1 MMKDS
6 SFSVSRK
13 AQMLHKV
20 VIVDGF
26 PGCGKTMMSPI
37 ISSFDRVEI
46 MQYSPQIEQ
55 ICELF
60 FLEAIKDDV
69 AQSMVRLNCD
79 NLIYWVTMGRHTNFR
94 PSDLS
99 SIFKNNPLKHIK
111 RMLSSGDELVPEIIY
126 QNKPLLHLATHM
138 LLPSAKLLFE
148 ALSDKLIFLEVVRH
162 PLYMIIQQERNFEM
176 FEGPRNLH
184 IRYSL
189 DNKEYNFFS
198 KGWEDLFRRS
208 NSFEKAIYSIQ
219 WYFNFLFEEYDSRVQ
234 IIPFEIF
241 VKQPENYMKEIA
253 SNIGSNITKKVKRE
267 MYNQKVPRKQLSD
280 APALDIYKR
289 CGWEPPKYFS
299 EEKELEARREFISQN
314 VSTEALKAL
323 DKVCEEYVSK
333 FLTSKI

>member
-1 MMKDS
+1 
-6 SFSVSRK
+6 
-13 AQMLHKV
+13 
-20 VIVDGF
+20 
-26 PGCGKTMMSPI
+26 
-37 ISSFDRVEI
+37 
-46 MQYSPQIEQ
+46 
-55 ICELF
+55 
-60 FLEAIKDDV
+60 
-69 AQSMVRLNCD
+69 
-79 NLIYWVTMGRHTNFR
+79 
-94 PSDLS
+94 
-99 SIFKNNPLKHIK
+99 
-111 RMLSSGDELVPEIIY
+111 
-126 QNKPLLHLATHM
+126 
-138 LLPSAKLLFE
+138 
-148 ALSDKLIFLEVVRH
+148 
-162 PLYMIIQQERNFEM
+162 MIIQQERNFEM